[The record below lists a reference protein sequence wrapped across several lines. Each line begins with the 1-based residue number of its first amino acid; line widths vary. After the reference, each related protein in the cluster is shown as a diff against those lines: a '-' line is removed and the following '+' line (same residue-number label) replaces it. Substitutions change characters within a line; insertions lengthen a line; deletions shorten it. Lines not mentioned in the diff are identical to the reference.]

1 MNLKLLWTNI
11 NTVNV
16 TLNIYRSD
24 TTIDTAS
31 LPAPVATITDGS
43 TNWVDP
49 TAVRG
54 RYYYYVFETTSAND
68 RAVSSNYRIQAVPR
82 LGPGPSELKYGDY
95 NYGYFGTVA
104 SNDFINTNNLRA
116 ALNFQFGLGT
126 NLSPT
131 WHKYVRNGIVYM
143 VPNTCLGQTI
153 QWTQI
158 YSAGIMFGVTGPGN
172 HQVGATPTDQRKTV
186 TIGSDVFIVR
196 CMKGYS
202 DDITRLVPNAAV
214 SATEPAEYS
223 NEWND
228 FIYPILKYV
237 PTAQRLVNV
246 ASQDAVTSFP
256 GPQNGYTGVAIQEIS
271 DHASIKVV
279 RRGQSGET
287 RASVTARS
295 ANTDAYYCSW
305 WPILEL
311 VAPAI

>member
-16 TLNIYRSD
+16 TLKIYRSD
-24 TTIDTAS
+24 TPIDTAN
-31 LPAPVATITDGS
+31 LPAAIATITDGS

-68 RAVSSNYRIQAVPR
+68 RAVSSNYRLQAVPR

-95 NYGYFGTVA
+95 NYGYFGTVL
-104 SNDFINTNNLRA
+104 SSDFINTTNLRA
-116 ALNFQFGLGT
+116 AVNFQVGLGT

-131 WHKYVRNGIVYM
+131 WHKYVRNGVVYF
-143 VPNTCLGQTI
+143 VPNTCLGQST

-158 YSAGIMFGVTGPGN
+158 YSAGLMFGITGPGPYRN
-172 HQVGATPTDQRKTV
+172 GATAVDQRKTV
-186 TIGSDVFIVR
+186 TIGPDTFIVR

-202 DDITRLVPNAAV
+202 DDISRLVPNATV
-214 SATEPAEYS
+214 SATEPSEYP

-228 FIYPILKYV
+228 FIYPIIKYV
-237 PTAQRLVNV
+237 PAAQRIVNV
-246 ASQDAVTSFP
+246 ASQTTVESFP
-256 GPQNGYTGVAIQEIS
+256 GPQNGYTGAAIQETTDAGS
-271 DHASIKVV
+271 PVV
-279 RRGQSGET
+279 RRGQAAES
-287 RASVTARS
+287 RAAVSARS
-295 ANTDAYYCSW
+295 SGADSYLASW